1 MSKPGTVQVK
11 SLKPTFEDMTQL
23 DEEKLV
29 SARRGFYEN
38 AFVKEYEPLNI
49 YSFHITIIICH
60 YNNLFSILA
69 KVWLILASQLAK
81 LVYLS
86 WSWHFR

>member
-11 SLKPTFEDMTQL
+11 ALKPTFEDMTQL

-38 AFVKEYEPLNI
+38 AFVKEYEPLNT
-49 YSFHITIIICH
+49 YSPIPFI
-60 YNNLFSILA
+60 LQLSSSFVSILDRIFNFQMDQT
-69 KVWLILASQLAK
+69 KIG
-81 LVYLS
+81 
-86 WSWHFR
+86 